1 MHSGKEGKV
10 TAVTASRLGFQ
21 ESTKSCVCQNR
32 GYLITAKRHKR
43 VFDALESQQL

>member
-21 ESTKSCVCQNR
+21 ESTRVVF
-32 GYLITAKRHKR
+32 AKTGGT
-43 VFDALESQQL
+43 